1 MPCWTNFKDII
12 VLIPQAKHL
21 QFVSGVHS
29 TSYWTATFAWDLI
42 NALLPVII
50 SFILFAA
57 FQIEAYEGDGL
68 AAIFLLLVGLFGE
81 GDEEGDI
88 ISTCTCKYFV
98 SILQ

>member
-1 MPCWTNFKDII
+1 MCFNLQISSHIFGIT
-12 VLIPQAKHL
+12 LLCIPQAKHL

-57 FQIEAYEGDGL
+57 FQLEAYEGDGL
-68 AAIFLLLVGLFGE
+68 AAILLLLVGVVCN
-81 GDEEGDI
+81 
-88 ISTCTCKYFV
+88 ISRYVVYVTPKG
-98 SILQ
+98 